1 MSLLLLAPRSS
12 GGDIQAETKRFFSPY
27 AIWTRI
33 PPDSQG
39 DSSSSSSSSSSSG
52 GADLMRIVGEGVDE
66 YVRAYSDLLLEH
78 STTSSKQSGGIS
90 EDFLAEYL
98 SYRIEKDPAKRL
110 LVGERVRR

>member
-39 DSSSSSSSSSSSG
+39 DSGSSSSSSSSSG
-52 GADLMRIVGEGVDE
+52 GADLMRTVGEGVDE

-110 LVGERVRR
+110 LVGEGVRR